1 MNKTELL
8 RNKLKLVKDSYED
21 FLGVADDVAEY
32 NGTDLVLDYLEKHR
46 DSTTSDVILF
56 VTEEIFGIKPL
67 I

>member
-8 RNKLKLVKDSYED
+8 RNKLKLVKDSYEY